1 MYLVIEGQD
10 GTGKSTQAELFAD
23 YFRAQNKPVLTL
35 HEPDGD
41 LPQAHDIHD
50 LIVIK
55 GKDYHLEPLT
65 NVALFTA
72 ARLELW
78 HKLAEPILK
87 SGGIVISAR
96 NWWSTLAYQG
106 YGEGVSRARITRLT
120 HDFLPKRYLAPDRAA
135 ILLLPDATRAER
147 EKQRG
152 KALETFEVKDSDF
165 QSRVNHAYEKI
176 AQDFHIPT
184 LDASGSPAEVFAKLQ
199 KIFKI

>member
-10 GTGKSTQAELFAD
+10 GTGKSTQVELFAD
-23 YFRAQNKPVLTL
+23 YFRAQGKPVLTL

-78 HKLAEPILK
+78 HKLAEPILRQ
-87 SGGIVISAR
+87 GGVVISAR

-106 YGEGVSRARITRLT
+106 YGEGISRSRIIRLT
-120 HDFLPKRYLAPDRAA
+120 REMLPKPYVEPDKAV
-135 ILLLPDATRAER
+135 ILTLPDQIRAER
-147 EKQRG
+147 EKARG
-152 KALETFEVKDSDF
+152 KALETFEVKGADF
-165 QSRVNHAYEKI
+165 QQRVNHAYEKI
-176 AQDFHIPT
+176 AKDLNIPILEAT
-184 LDASGSPAEVFAKLQ
+184 GTIEEVHAQLKRLFT
-199 KIFKI
+199 I